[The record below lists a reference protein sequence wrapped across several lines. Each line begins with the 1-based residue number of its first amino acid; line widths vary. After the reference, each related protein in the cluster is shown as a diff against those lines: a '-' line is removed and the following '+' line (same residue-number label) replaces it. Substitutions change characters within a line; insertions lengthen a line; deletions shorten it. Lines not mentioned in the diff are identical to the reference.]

1 MIKKQL
7 ISTGLLLLSIF
18 CAFLLSSSQ
27 LKNYDLQLSA
37 LLFII
42 LFISRKFFLSNST
55 TKIIEAIIFTFVI
68 LILVN
73 NTGRL
78 NSPFFFLIY
87 FLLFALS
94 LLLSPII
101 SVITTLNLIV
111 YFFLTLPPQPDF
123 KNYLTLLSLAFLTPF
138 AMYLGKEYLDLQQ
151 ERKKNQISQQETYL
165 FLSLVIKNHLKN
177 MQEAVDNFMG
187 DKQLEIIKKNLIRI
201 EKLIKK
207 FENTH

>member
-123 KNYLTLLSLAFLTPF
+123 KISYLLSLAFLTPF